1 MTTPTSHPFPS
12 SKRLRATLAQIKHLN
27 DLPEEVVK
35 AIVESAT
42 PYHFD
47 TGQVIYLE
55 GEPAE
60 YVYILERGWV
70 KATRMTHEGR
80 EQGLHFLSPVEM
92 FGDNAVFTRTSY
104 PATTTA
110 LEDTDVWVIPSEEM
124 LTLVKRFPDLALAI
138 ISILSERIVKYIELV
153 EDLSLRSVDER
164 LASTLLRNAEF
175 TDGEMVVLRRAW
187 TTLDEMAVRL
197 GTVRDVL
204 SRAMKTL
211 ELEGYIKVGKQ
222 KILIVDAKELAKRA
236 NR

>member
-1 MTTPTSHPFPS
+1 MTTPTSRPFPS
-12 SKRLRATLAQIKHLN
+12 SKRLRATLAQIKHLK
-27 DLPEEVVK
+27 DLPEEVLK
-35 AIVESAT
+35 AMIESAT
-42 PYHFD
+42 LRHFD

-80 EQGLHFLSPVEM
+80 EQGLHFLRPVEM
-92 FGDNAVFTRTSY
+92 FGDNAVFTQTTY

-110 LEDTDVWVIPSEEM
+110 LEATDVWMIPSDA
-124 LTLVKRFPDLALAI
+124 LLSLVKRFPDLALAI

-164 LASTLLRNAEF
+164 LASTLLRNAELIE
-175 TDGEMVVLRRAW
+175 GEMVVVRRTW

-211 ELEGYIKVGKQ
+211 ELEGYIKVDKQ
-222 KILIVDAKELAKRA
+222 KIVIVDPAEL
-236 NR
+236 